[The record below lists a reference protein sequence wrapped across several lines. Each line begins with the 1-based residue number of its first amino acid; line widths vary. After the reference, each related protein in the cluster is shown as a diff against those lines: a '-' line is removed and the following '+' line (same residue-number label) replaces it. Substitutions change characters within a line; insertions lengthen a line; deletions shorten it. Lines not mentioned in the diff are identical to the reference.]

1 MIKYFRQRML
11 RFTLRCLRAFVVLIL
26 LQVAAHADKGYSNQL
41 WFNIILDYPWSK
53 KLFLELDI
61 EPKLQVNGEET
72 WRNLDAT
79 GLIEYY
85 PNSWLDLTGELT
97 TGVTKQLEKLNTFEM
112 TPRLGLRIH
121 LFSTVKE
128 VLEMERAPL
137 KRVGLS
143 NLARLEVRRFS
154 YSDNRPAEY
163 EFRLRNR
170 LELKIAI
177 NHERINID
185 RTFYFMSD
193 MENFIPLS
201 GEAANRFSSKARFR
215 FGFGY
220 RFSYTWRAEFLY
232 LVDKARDTLEE
243 EFDVTAEAVNFRVK
257 INF

>member
-1 MIKYFRQRML
+1 MGSGFGGTIDTTLEDYAL
-11 RFTLRCLRAFVVLIL
+11 RFVDQGLAVLSF
-26 LQVAAHADKGYSNQL
+26 DYRTFGYSDGKPRQ
-41 WFNIILDYPWSK
+41 FYSI
-53 KLFLELDI
+53 
-61 EPKLQVNGEET
+61 
-72 WRNLDAT
+72 
-79 GLIEYY
+79 
-85 PNSWLDLTGELT
+85 
-97 TGVTKQLEKLNTFEM
+97 TKQLEDLKTSEM
-112 TPRLGLRIH
+112 TPRIGLRIH

-128 VLEMERAPL
+128 VLDMERAPL
-137 KRVGLS
+137 NRVGLS
-143 NLARLEVRRFS
+143 NLTRLEVRRFS

-163 EFRLRNR
+163 EFRFRNR

-201 GEAANRFSSKARFR
+201 GEAANRFSSKTRFR

-232 LVDKARDTLEE
+232 LVDKGRDTLEE